1 MVINEKKIRQKLNL
15 KANKIKLIAMDVD
28 GVLTDGNIILG
39 VKEEIKFFNVQ
50 DGMGINLAKQ
60 AGLIVAFITG
70 RQSRS
75 VSRRAEE
82 LGIEE
87 VHQKSKDK
95 EKTLMYLI
103 SKYGIEKNEV
113 AYIGDDIMELIP
125 FRKTGFKI
133 AVSNAAKEVKEM
145 ADYITVNTGGNGAV
159 RETIELILKSQKKWD
174 KLIKQYRG
182 SQ

>member
-1 MVINEKKIRQKLNL
+1 
-15 KANKIKLIAMDVD
+15 
-28 GVLTDGNIILG
+28 
-39 VKEEIKFFNVQ
+39 
-50 DGMGINLAKQ
+50 
-60 AGLIVAFITG
+60 
-70 RQSRS
+70 
-75 VSRRAEE
+75 
-82 LGIEE
+82 
-87 VHQKSKDK
+87 
-95 EKTLMYLI
+95 
-103 SKYGIEKNEV
+103 
-113 AYIGDDIMELIP
+113 MELIP

>member
-1 MVINEKKIRQKLNL
+1 MLTDEKKNWQKLNL

-70 RQSRS
+70 RKSRS
-75 VSRRAEE
+75 VSRRAKE

-87 VHQKSKDK
+87 VYQNSKDK
-95 EKTLMYLI
+95 EKT
-103 SKYGIEKNEV
+103 
-113 AYIGDDIMELIP
+113 
-125 FRKTGFKI
+125 
-133 AVSNAAKEVKEM
+133 
-145 ADYITVNTGGNGAV
+145 
-159 RETIELILKSQKKWD
+159 
-174 KLIKQYRG
+174 
-182 SQ
+182 